1 MPIRVQCQ
9 DASGGALNP
18 DIDVHFAL
26 AVTLEVEAGV
36 QFDIHQELREKI
48 RPRVRQ

>member
-18 DIDVHFAL
+18 DIDIRFAL

-36 QFDIHQELREKI
+36 QFDIHQQLREKI